1 MFTEILLN
9 RRVRLGKLEEL
20 LLAASTNES
29 RTLDTDEMNGWFS
42 DADSQTEKELLVAR
56 AEVEEAIRWNRIGT
70 KY

>member
-29 RTLDTDEMNGWFS
+29 RTLDTDEMNG
-42 DADSQTEKELLVAR
+42 
-56 AEVEEAIRWNRIGT
+56 
-70 KY
+70 